1 MREPYDAVLLIAFGG
16 PDRMDDVRPF
26 LANVLRGR
34 PASPDRIEEVVRHY
48 ELIGGRSPLNELTFR
63 QARALQQVLESEGRV
78 LPVYVGMRNWHPYF
92 HETLADMQQCGVR
105 RAIGFILAAQQSD
118 ASCGR
123 YQRELAVALRALG
136 RAGPRIDFVDSWHAH
151 PLFICAV
158 AERVRDAF
166 SSIPPERR
174 GATRVVFTAHSI
186 PTAMAAESPYVAQLT
201 DGARL
206 VAAQAGSEQ
215 YRLAYQSRSGNLSEP
230 WLEPDIDEVVRDE
243 ARRGTRDLLV
253 VPLGFLCDHVE
264 VLYDLDIKAR
274 KIADAVG
281 VNFVRA
287 QTVNDHPAFVR
298 MMAAVIR
305 QHERAAASQAV
316 PTAPARPGRK

>member
-1 MREPYDAVLLIAFGG
+1 
-16 PDRMDDVRPF
+16 MDDVRPF

-201 DGARL
+201 DSARL

>member
-201 DGARL
+201 DSARL